1 MLQANLEWNQA
12 ISQPGMPVFH
22 KLHLRGRDL
31 FWRARVSSST
41 SFTATKIVLGTGLS
55 LIRLPKLQGKSIFAQ
70 WVGVGYNGFERPF
83 RDDYAH
89 IFDVN

>member
-12 ISQPGMPVFH
+12 ISQPGMAVFH

-41 SFTATKIVLGTGLS
+41 HFMAAKNGLGTGLS
-55 LIRLPKLQGKSIFAQ
+55 LIRLPKLQDMSIFA
-70 WVGVGYNGFERPF
+70 
-83 RDDYAH
+83 
-89 IFDVN
+89 